1 MPDVSSNNKRI
12 AKNTIALYT
21 RQILVMLVTLY
32 TSRVILNTLGVSDF
46 GIYNVVGGVVTMF
59 SFITGTMASASQRYI
74 AYDIAKKDAARTKET
89 FSLIMLS
96 YMMLALLFLLLAESV
111 AVWFLNTKMNIPPD
125 RMEAANWVLQFSV
138 LSFLMTIFQMPYLS
152 MCIAK
157 EHMNVYAYVS
167 IAEAVLRLLIVYL
180 LMISD
185 YDKLKVY
192 AVLMFLTTVIIFS
205 LYRGYCRRKFSE
217 SHYTLFYDKRRFIE
231 LTSFAWW
238 NMIGALANVLRSQG
252 INILLNIFF
261 TPVVNAA
268 RGIAFQVN
276 NAIINF
282 SNNFYTAVKPQIV
295 KNYAVGNGDK
305 MNELIIRSS
314 RFAYY
319 LILLISLPI
328 FLNTEQ
334 ILTLWLKTPPEYS
347 VLFVKIIT
355 INVLLEVFSMPLA
368 AGMQATGNIK
378 AYQLTISVLYL
389 FVIPVSYLLLKLG
402 CPPAT
407 PMIVNLAIVFLSI
420 APRLLLCHRHY
431 KLSFRKYSINVIG
444 HVFLT
449 TIICY
454 FAGAELVRFLSPSSS
469 FHSVA
474 LAVASSILVCLLI
487 IFFIGLTRHE
497 RTYMLEIAK
506 RKFRKRQQP

>member
-1 MPDVSSNNKRI
+1 MPDTSSNSKRI

-96 YMMLALLFLLLAESV
+96 YMMLAMLFLLLAESV

-125 RMEAANWVLQFSV
+125 RMEAANWVLQFSIF
-138 LSFLMTIFQMPYLS
+138 SFFITIFQMPYLS

-167 IAEAVLRLLIVYL
+167 IAEAVLRLLVVYL

-192 AVLMFLTTVIIFS
+192 AVLMFLTTVVIFL
-205 LYRGYCRRKFSE
+205 LYRWYCIRKFDE
-217 SHYTLFYDKRRFIE
+217 SHYRFYYNRKRLVE

-261 TPVVNAA
+261 NPVVNAA

-295 KNYAVGNGDK
+295 KNYATGNMIK
-305 MNELIIRSS
+305 MHNLIISSS
-314 RFAYY
+314 RLAFYLL
-319 LILLISLPI
+319 LILSLPVY
-328 FLNTEQ
+328 LNAEQ
-334 ILTLWLKTPPEYS
+334 VLRIWLKTPPEYAP
-347 VLFVKIIT
+347 LFVKLIL
-355 INVLLEVFSMPLA
+355 INTLLEVFSMPLVS
-368 AGMQATGNIK
+368 GLQAHGRIK
-378 AYQLTISVLYL
+378 PYQLTVSIVYMLNVPISYIFLRMGYA
-389 FVIPVSYLLLKLG
+389 PE
-402 CPPAT
+402 T
-407 PMIVNLAIVFLSI
+407 PMIVNIMLYL
-420 APRLLLCHRHY
+420 
-431 KLSFRKYSINVIG
+431 LSFPVRLWFCHQYFGLPLMIFVFDVIIRTFLVAAFCFVVNY
-444 HVFLT
+444 HLT
-449 TIICY
+449 TYVNPDKTITGLIYSVLLTVTITTSIVLMVGIKKKELHLIKATIRECY
-454 FAGAELVRFLSPSSS
+454 K
-469 FHSVA
+469 H
-474 LAVASSILVCLLI
+474 
-487 IFFIGLTRHE
+487 
-497 RTYMLEIAK
+497 M
-506 RKFRKRQQP
+506 